1 MFYSFIFAIQNY
13 NFMSVYTTEIAS
25 DKIASDNPIHQRLLQ
40 AYFLAKE
47 YIHGEVLEIGCGE
60 GRGISL
66 LSPEAKNYTALDKI
80 QEVVD
85 ELSQQHPE
93 IKFIQSNIPPMS
105 ELESNH
111 YDVVISFQVIE
122 HIKKDKDYLQEI
134 YRVLKPGGKAIIT
147 TPNIKKTLTRN
158 PWHIREYT
166 AEQLSQLARSV
177 FNKVSMK
184 GVAGNE
190 KVMEYYEM
198 NKKSVRKITRFDVFN
213 FQYLLPAF
221 LLKIPYDL
229 LNRLNRNKLQT
240 TDNELVK
247 SITHN
252 DYLLSENGDDSLD
265 LFCVMEK

>member
-1 MFYSFIFAIQNY
+1 
-13 NFMSVYTTEIAS
+13 MSVYTTEIAS

-40 AYFLAKE
+40 AYYLAKE
-47 YIHGEVLEIGCGE
+47 YIHGDVLEIGCGE

-80 QEVVD
+80 QEVID
-85 ELSQQHPE
+85 ELSKQYPE

-105 ELESNH
+105 ELESNS

-122 HIKKDKDYLQEI
+122 HIKKDKEYLQEI
-134 YRVLKPGGKAIIT
+134 HRVLKPGGKAIIT
-147 TPNIKKTLTRN
+147 TPNIKKTLSRN

-166 AEQLSQLARSV
+166 AEQLTKLAKEI
-177 FNKVSMK
+177 FDKVEMK
-184 GVAGNE
+184 GVAGNK

-198 NKKSVRKITRFDVFN
+198 NKKSVHKITRFDIFN
-213 FQYLLPAF
+213 LQYLLPAF
-221 LLKIPYDL
+221 ILKVPYDL
-229 LNRLNRNKLQT
+229 LNRINRNKLQT

-247 SITHN
+247 SITHT
-252 DYLLSENGDDSLD
+252 DYELSDNGDESLD